1 MFELENYKY
10 KLSEKLIAQIPAERR
25 DQAKLLIMD
34 RETGRLSHRM
44 FYEICD
50 CLSPSDVLVVND
62 TKVVPGRL
70 IGSKDTGGK
79 AELLILAYP
88 SQNEVN
94 KNKGEFICRCL
105 IKTSKKPKP
114 GTLLFFDSS
123 LKAEIINGLDGI
135 YTVKFFFE
143 KNFENLLNQMGK
155 VPLPPYIKR
164 DKNGD
169 ICDDRTSYQTIY
181 ASNKGAVAAP
191 TAGLHFSEQVIKK
204 LYQKGVRIVKI
215 TLHVSYGTFLPVRVS
230 DIRKH
235 KIHSERF
242 FISKASA
249 DTINRAKTDGRRI
262 IATGTTCVRTLEY
275 VSNNMGNVAPGNGS
289 CDLFI
294 YPGYKFKTVD
304 AMITNFHLP
313 QSTLLMLVSAFASR
327 EKILNAYREA
337 MDKKYRFFSY
347 GDAMLIA

>member
-1 MFELENYKY
+1 MFELENYNY

-50 CLSPSDVLVVND
+50 CLSPSDILVVND

-88 SQNEVN
+88 GQNEVN
-94 KNKGEFICRCL
+94 KNKGEFICQCL

-114 GTLLFFDSS
+114 GTLLFFESS

-135 YTVKFFFE
+135 YTVKFSFE
-143 KNFENLLNQMGK
+143 KNFENLLHQMGK

-164 DKNGD
+164 DKDGD

-230 DIRKH
+230 DIRNH

-249 DTINRAKTDGRRI
+249 DTINRAKADGRRI

-275 VSNNMGNVAPGNGS
+275 VSNNMGNVAPGSGS

-294 YPGYKFKTVD
+294 YPGYEFKTVD

-313 QSTLLMLVSAFASR
+313 QSTLLMLVSAFSSR

-347 GDAMLIA
+347 GDAMLIV

>member
-1 MFELENYKY
+1 MFELENYNY
-10 KLSEKLIAQIPAERR
+10 KLPEKLIAQKPAARR
-25 DQAKLLIMD
+25 DQAKLLIMH
-34 RETGRLSHRM
+34 RKTGKLSHRL

-50 CLSPSDVLVVND
+50 CLSPSDILVVND
-62 TKVVPGRL
+62 TKVVPARLLGR
-70 IGSKDTGGK
+70 KATGGK
-79 AELLILAYP
+79 AELLILEYP
-88 SQNEVN
+88 GKNEDN
-94 KNKGEFICRCL
+94 KNNGEFICQCL
-105 IKTSKKPKP
+105 INTSTRPKP
-114 GTLLFFDSS
+114 GTLLCFNSL

-135 YTVKFFFE
+135 YNVKFSFK
-143 KNFENLLNQMGK
+143 KNFASLLHRLGK

-164 DKNGD
+164 DKDGAG
-169 ICDDRTSYQTIY
+169 CDDRTSYQTIY

-191 TAGLHFSEQVIKK
+191 TAGLHFSEKVIEK
-204 LYQKGVRIVKI
+204 LYEKGVRIVKI

-230 DIRKH
+230 DIRNH
-235 KIHSERF
+235 KIRSEKF

-249 DTINRAKTDGRRI
+249 DTINRAKADGSRI

-275 VSNNMGNVAPGNGS
+275 VSNNMGNVAPGSGS

-304 AMITNFHLP
+304 AIITNFHLP

-327 EKILNAYREA
+327 EKVLNAYQEA
-337 MDKKYRFFSY
+337 KNKKYRFFSY